1 MSASTTVV
9 FADLTGSTAVFEAL
23 GNALA
28 TEAVTTLT
36 QWIGSVCQ
44 ANGGRVV
51 KVLGDGVLA
60 IFTDA
65 PAAIAAVV
73 QMQREHSLRLQEW
86 PNHLRMKL
94 QVGVASGEVVDVDGD
109 CYGDAVNTASRL
121 SDLSG
126 PEQIWASQQ
135 VIAQLRRPPAD
146 VRFRNLGPIK
156 IRGKAGPQVVYRV
169 EWHEDVNTINLTQ
182 PAPIEELTQ
191 ADASSASIELSWLDQ
206 QVRFLWIDLPMH
218 LGRDNEAQFVVAD
231 QRVSRLHARIATR
244 GTSFVLSDVS
254 SFGTW
259 LRFEGSTREILL
271 RREECILHTNGEIGL
286 GAPFDDFTAPVV
298 SFRLSGF

>member
-23 GNALA
+23 GNSLA

-60 IFTDA
+60 LFTDA

-73 QMQREHSLRLQEW
+73 QMQREHSARLQEW

-109 CYGDAVNTASRL
+109 CYGDAVNTAARL

-135 VIAQLRRPPAD
+135 VVSQLRSPPPD
-146 VRFRNLGPIK
+146 VRFRNLGPLN
-156 IRGKAGPQVVYRV
+156 IRGKAGTQIVYRV
-169 EWHEDVNTINLTQ
+169 DWHEDVNTISLTQ
-182 PAPIEELTQ
+182 PAPLEELTQ

-206 QVRFLWIDLPMH
+206 QVRFLWLDLPMH
-218 LGRDNEAQFVVAD
+218 LGRDSEAQFIVAD
-231 QRVSRLHARIATR
+231 QRVSRLHARISAR

-298 SFRLSGF
+298 AFRLSGF